1 MAENVLDLDE
11 SILVKDPDGRFQP
24 VQPPEGFTPL
34 AFRNAVAAYDTAYRT
49 TGKQPTVDEVHL
61 VWPKI
66 PKITYSMLF
75 LDENFQKALRYRGIE
90 FNPESGLTIEQSM
103 ALLKL
108 TDPTDRRMTS
118 TKLKDLGIPMARYQA
133 WMKQPLFIG
142 SYKTQSEA
150 GLKEA
155 IPMVLTKLV
164 GNAESGDQR
173 AIEKVLE
180 VTGRWNPA
188 AQQVDDARTV
198 VLAIVESVIKHVQD
212 SDIRQAIMTD
222 VALYAGT
229 LGAIQ
234 TGNQLDS

>member
-1 MAENVLDLDE
+1 MEENVIDLEE
-11 SILVKDPDGRFQP
+11 SIIVRDPDGRFKP

-49 TGKQPTVDEVHL
+49 LGKQPTVDEVHII
-61 VWPKI
+61 WPKI

-75 LDENFQKALRYRGIE
+75 LTEEFRRALLYRGIE
-90 FNPESGLTIEQSM
+90 FNHETGLTIEQSM

-108 TDPTDRRMTS
+108 TDPTDRRMTN

-155 IPMVLTKLV
+155 VPMVLTKLV
-164 GNAESGDQR
+164 GNAETGDQR

-180 VTGRWNPA
+180 ITGRWNPA

-212 SDIRQAIMTD
+212 AEIRKEIMAD

-229 LGAIQ
+229 LGAIAA
-234 TGNQLDS
+234 GNQLEG